1 MVHKLLLDKMV
12 SKEPNHLPTVHSHS
26 NGNPD
31 KTPTTVTVR
40 SVLLNRNSP
49 DIESRLKRRRNRT
62 QQVRFKDLED
72 DEESKDRT
80 EKVRSKSPTEVPN
93 WQKELTN
100 GPSLV
105 GAVRGDM
112 EKTIGA
118 VTAFLKRAPPHP
130 LTPGPTRRCWVPT
143 NPCSLTLPLPTQ
155 PCRSTAIQ
163 TSPSL
168 QKPPSLSA
176 TQTRSHSLGGGGD
189 DEDSSDE
196 LTAKVYIPPC
206 RSQESPVQHCNPTE
220 QSRCQKTEDNQTA
233 SVGTA
238 TQLQPFPPAPQKQSR
253 RRGRRKSLNRA
264 ASDPGKHEPPC
275 TSPTKT
281 VHRSHQHT
289 NQPKKPTSK
298 AVAHR
303 TSSDIVPPQRSP
315 TRNTVHNKQC
325 SVSSAQIEASSVSKT
340 QNVPDNTTSLH
351 TSEIDHGSCPSH
363 TTPPLQ
369 PTTTCPKE
377 TSQCCPL
384 QAATEK
390 INLTP
395 TTLEPL
401 CTTTAQ
407 VMSTHTTQSQS
418 CMSPTESTGCCF
430 TPAIQ
435 NTANCKTPPIP
446 DSQCISGSYTDP
458 TTPAQSRPS
467 CQPLEET
474 SPCSNNTVLKT
485 TSCSQGAPAVAS
497 TFSSTRPCQ
506 KTPTQ
511 PIACSNTSNQPVY
524 AVISPTKPVTPIQS
538 VPSCENSN
546 QNEPLVRTPTLQTV
560 QSPISAKHTPTPV
573 HPTSSCKIPVQSIP
587 YSVKDKPANVGSPTQ
602 HAASHKIPT
611 QTLPHNLMSFP
622 PEPTCATAP
631 HPVSH
636 FKGPIAAAA
645 HTIPIAQTAV
655 HCILDQQSVATHVP
669 PSIPVLICSPSTQPA
684 PGTISV
690 QALPHCN
697 SSMQNAV
704 SCSNPSQILQQFK
717 TQNQTVPHSKSFP
730 QNMSPILCPREA
742 MMYASKPQETVL
754 PSANFRHSLPP
765 YACPPQTALLY
776 SNTGVSP
783 SPPQAFF
790 CTQDRRD
797 RREFMLPPPPPPPP
811 PPYTPRKE
819 GSSTPG
825 QPRKPPVPKAES
837 NNAEKGRVKTGDAKP
852 NVEAGTHQQAGE
864 TPPPIPPKTKAR
876 ATVRPTCLSSRR
888 AILSPESQSNA
899 NHLPP
904 AAGTNPQAPLGP
916 AEGQADTL
924 RQVQELLGGLMSGA
938 KCKLDLAK
946 AKEKLFGPNG
956 PLYDIGALQSQL
968 HSLEG
973 VLETSQNTIKVLL
986 DVIQD
991 LEKKE
996 AERDG
1001 HSYRTGQDI
1010 ENCGTCRDCAC
1021 IIYSV
1026 EHDFRLQEGQVTR
1039 AWKVPEQQES
1049 EQSSPQLVFPPPRQ
1063 QDSPQALQTVKKSR
1077 RKCFWFL

>member
-1 MVHKLLLDKMV
+1 MVHKLLLDNMV
-12 SKEPNHLPTVHSHS
+12 SKEPNHLPNVHSQS

-72 DEESKDRT
+72 DDESKDKN
-80 EKVRSKSPTEVPN
+80 ENVRSKSPTEVPS

-143 NPCSLTLPLPTQ
+143 HPCSLTLPLPTQ
-155 PCRSTAIQ
+155 SCRSTAIQ

-168 QKPPSLSA
+168 QKPPLLSA
-176 TQTRSHSLGGGGD
+176 TQTRSHSLGGAWD
-189 DEDSSDE
+189 DGDSSDE
-196 LTAKVYIPPC
+196 LTAQVYIPPC
-206 RSQESPVQHCNPTE
+206 RSHKSSVQHCTPAE

-233 SVGTA
+233 SVGTS
-238 TQLQPFPPAPQKQSR
+238 TQLQPCSAVPQKQTR
-253 RRGRRKSLNRA
+253 RRGKRKSLNRA
-264 ASDPGKHEPPC
+264 ASDPGKPEPSC

-281 VHRSHQHT
+281 VHRSHQQT
-289 NQPKKPTSK
+289 NQPKKLPSK
-298 AVAHR
+298 VVAHR
-303 TSSDIVPPQRSP
+303 TSSDIVPLQHSSTP
-315 TRNTVHNKQC
+315 NTVHNTPC
-325 SVSSAQIEASSVSKT
+325 VVSLTQTEASIDSKIQT
-340 QNVPDNTTSLH
+340 VPDNTTSLQKP
-351 TSEIDHGSCPSH
+351 EVDPASCPSH
-363 TTPPLQ
+363 TAPP
-369 PTTTCPKE
+369 PSAPCPPKK
-377 TSQCCPL
+377 SQCCPQ
-384 QAATEK
+384 QAAAES

-395 TTLEPL
+395 TVPEPL

-407 VMSTHTTQSQS
+407 VISTVTTSSTHRES
-418 CMSPTESTGCCF
+418 CMSPTESTGRCC

-435 NTANCKTPPIP
+435 NTANCKTPPPIPESQTIP
-446 DSQCISGSYTDP
+446 DSHIDP
-458 TTPAQSRPS
+458 TTPPQSRT
-467 CQPLEET
+467 LEET
-474 SPCSNNTVLKT
+474 IPCSNT
-485 TSCSQGAPAVAS
+485 TGSKAASSSQGAPAVAS
-497 TFSSTRPCQ
+497 MFSPTQPCQ
-506 KTPTQ
+506 KTQTQ
-511 PIACSNTSNQPVY
+511 AMACGNTSNQPVY
-524 AVISPTKPVTPIQS
+524 SVISPTQPVTPIQC
-538 VPSCENSN
+538 VPRCMSPN
-546 QNEPLVRTPTLQTV
+546 QNEPLGRTPTLPVQT
-560 QSPISAKHTPTPV
+560 PISVTHTPTPV
-573 HPTSSCKIPVQSIP
+573 QPSSSCKIPVQSIP
-587 YSVKDKPANVGSPTQ
+587 YCVKDKPAAFGSPTQ
-602 HAASHKIPT
+602 PTASHKIPT
-611 QTLPHNLMSFP
+611 QTLPHNVIPFS
-622 PEPTCATAP
+622 PEPSCATAP
-631 HPVSH
+631 HLVSH

-645 HTIPIAQTAV
+645 HVVPIAQAAV
-655 HCILDQQSVATHVP
+655 HCILDQQNVATHVT
-669 PSIPVLICSPSTQPA
+669 PSMPVLICSPSTQPA
-684 PGTISV
+684 QGKLSV

-697 SSMQNAV
+697 SSMQTTV
-704 SCSNPSQILQQFK
+704 SCSIPTQIVQHFK
-717 TQNQTVPHSKSFP
+717 TAAQAVSHSKSFP
-730 QNMSPILCPREA
+730 QNMSPVLFPREA

-776 SNTGVSP
+776 SNAGASP
-783 SPPQAFF
+783 SPPQAFC

-837 NNAEKGRVKTGDAKP
+837 NNAEKDRVKTGVVKP
-852 NVEAGTHQQAGE
+852 NAEAGTHHQAGE
-864 TPPPIPPKTKAR
+864 TPPPIPPKCKAR

-888 AILSPESQSNA
+888 AILGPESQASA

-904 AAGTNPQAPLGP
+904 SGGTNPQAPLGP

>member
-1 MVHKLLLDKMV
+1 MVHKLLLDNMV

-31 KTPTTVTVR
+31 KTPTAVTVR

-72 DEESKDRT
+72 DDESKDNKN

-143 NPCSLTLPLPTQ
+143 HPCSLTLPLPTQ
-155 PCRSTAIQ
+155 SCRSTAIQ

-176 TQTRSHSLGGGGD
+176 TQTRSHSLGGAWD
-189 DEDSSDE
+189 DGDSSDE
-196 LTAKVYIPPC
+196 LTAQDYIPPY
-206 RSQESPVQHCNPTE
+206 RSQKSSVQHCTPAE

-233 SVGTA
+233 SVGTS
-238 TQLQPFPPAPQKQSR
+238 TQLQPCSAVPQKQSR
-253 RRGRRKSLNRA
+253 RRGRRKALNRA
-264 ASDPGKHEPPC
+264 ASDPGKPEPPC

-281 VHRSHQHT
+281 VHRSHQQS
-289 NQPKKPTSK
+289 NQPKKLPSK

-303 TSSDIVPPQRSP
+303 TSSDIVPSQRSSTP
-315 TRNTVHNKQC
+315 NTVHNTPC
-325 SVSSAQIEASSVSKT
+325 SVSSTQPEASIDSKIQT
-340 QNVPDNTTSLH
+340 VPDNTTSLQKP
-351 TSEIDHGSCPSH
+351 EIDPASCPSH
-363 TTPPLQ
+363 AAPP
-369 PTTTCPKE
+369 PSTTCPKE
-377 TSQCCPL
+377 TSQCCPQ
-384 QAATEK
+384 QAAEEN
-390 INLTP
+390 ISLTP
-395 TTLEPL
+395 TVPEPL

-407 VMSTHTTQSQS
+407 VISTVTTSSTHGQS
-418 CMSPTESTGCCF
+418 CMSPTESTGQCC

-435 NTANCKTPPIP
+435 NTANCKTPPPIPESQSIP
-446 DSQCISGSYTDP
+446 DSHTDP
-458 TTPAQSRPS
+458 TSPAQPRP
-467 CQPLEET
+467 CFQTLEET
-474 SPCSNNTVLKT
+474 IVCSNAAGLKAVP
-485 TSCSQGAPAVAS
+485 CSQGTPAVAS
-497 TFSSTRPCQ
+497 TFSSTQPCQ

-511 PIACSNTSNQPVY
+511 PVACGNTSNQPVY
-524 AVISPTKPVTPIQS
+524 SVISPTQPVTPIQS
-538 VPSCENSN
+538 VPRCMSPK
-546 QNEPLVRTPTLQTV
+546 QNEPLGRTPTLPVQT
-560 QSPISAKHTPTPV
+560 PMSAAHTPTPV
-573 HPTSSCKIPVQSIP
+573 QPSSSCKIPVQSIP
-587 YSVKDKPANVGSPTQ
+587 YCVKDKPASFGSPTQ
-602 HAASHKIPT
+602 PMASHKIPT
-611 QTLPHNLMSFP
+611 QTLPHNVMAFP
-622 PEPTCATAP
+622 PEPSCATAP
-631 HPVSH
+631 HLVSH
-636 FKGPIAAAA
+636 FKGPVAAAA
-645 HTIPIAQTAV
+645 HVIPVAQAAV
-655 HCILDQQSVATHVP
+655 HCILDQQNVATHVT

-684 PGTISV
+684 QGKLSV
-690 QALPHCN
+690 QELPHCN
-697 SSMQNAV
+697 SSMQNTV
-704 SCSNPSQILQQFK
+704 SCSIPSQIVQHFK
-717 TQNQTVPHSKSFP
+717 TPAQTVSHSKSFP
-730 QNMSPILCPREA
+730 QNMSPVLCPREA

-776 SNTGVSP
+776 SNAGASP
-783 SPPQAFF
+783 SPPQAFC

-837 NNAEKGRVKTGDAKP
+837 NNAEKDKVKTGVVKP
-852 NVEAGTHQQAGE
+852 NAEAGTHHQTGE
-864 TPPPIPPKTKAR
+864 TPPPIPPKCKAR

-888 AILSPESQSNA
+888 AILGPESQASA

-904 AAGTNPQAPLGP
+904 SGGTNPQAPLGP

-1001 HSYRTGQDI
+1001 RHSYRTGQDI

-1021 IIYSV
+1021 IIYS
-1026 EHDFRLQEGQVTR
+1026 LT
-1039 AWKVPEQQES
+1039 S
-1049 EQSSPQLVFPPPRQ
+1049 
-1063 QDSPQALQTVKKSR
+1063 
-1077 RKCFWFL
+1077 

>member
-1 MVHKLLLDKMV
+1 MVHKLLLDNMV

-31 KTPTTVTVR
+31 KTPTAVTVR

-72 DEESKDRT
+72 DDESKDNKN

-143 NPCSLTLPLPTQ
+143 HPCSLTLPLPTQ
-155 PCRSTAIQ
+155 SCRSTAIQ

-176 TQTRSHSLGGGGD
+176 TQTRSHSLGGAWD
-189 DEDSSDE
+189 DGDSSDE
-196 LTAKVYIPPC
+196 LTAQDYIPPY
-206 RSQESPVQHCNPTE
+206 RSQKSSVQHCTPAE

-233 SVGTA
+233 SVGTS
-238 TQLQPFPPAPQKQSR
+238 TQLQPCSAVPQKQSR
-253 RRGRRKSLNRA
+253 RRGRRKALNRA
-264 ASDPGKHEPPC
+264 ASDPGKPEPPC

-281 VHRSHQHT
+281 VHRSHQQS
-289 NQPKKPTSK
+289 NQPKKLPSK

-303 TSSDIVPPQRSP
+303 TSSDIVPSQRSSTP
-315 TRNTVHNKQC
+315 NTVHNTPC
-325 SVSSAQIEASSVSKT
+325 SVSSTQPEASIDSKIQT
-340 QNVPDNTTSLH
+340 VPDNTTSLQKP
-351 TSEIDHGSCPSH
+351 EIDPASCPSH
-363 TTPPLQ
+363 AAPP
-369 PTTTCPKE
+369 PSTTCPKE
-377 TSQCCPL
+377 TSQCCPQ
-384 QAATEK
+384 QAAEEN
-390 INLTP
+390 ISLTP
-395 TTLEPL
+395 TVPEPL

-407 VMSTHTTQSQS
+407 VISTITTSSTHGQS
-418 CMSPTESTGCCF
+418 CMSPTESTGQCC

-435 NTANCKTPPIP
+435 NTANCKTPPPIPESQSIP
-446 DSQCISGSYTDP
+446 DSHTDP
-458 TTPAQSRPS
+458 TSPAQPRP
-467 CQPLEET
+467 CFQTLEET
-474 SPCSNNTVLKT
+474 IVCSNAAGLKAVP
-485 TSCSQGAPAVAS
+485 CSQGTPAVAS
-497 TFSSTRPCQ
+497 TFSSTQPCQ

-511 PIACSNTSNQPVY
+511 PVACGNTSNQPVY
-524 AVISPTKPVTPIQS
+524 SVISPTQPVTPIQS
-538 VPSCENSN
+538 VPRCMSPK
-546 QNEPLVRTPTLQTV
+546 QNEPLGRTPTLPVQT
-560 QSPISAKHTPTPV
+560 PMSAAHTPTPV
-573 HPTSSCKIPVQSIP
+573 QPSSSCKIPVQSIP
-587 YSVKDKPANVGSPTQ
+587 YCVKDKPASFGSPTQ
-602 HAASHKIPT
+602 PMASHKIPT
-611 QTLPHNLMSFP
+611 QTLPHNVMAFP
-622 PEPTCATAP
+622 PEPSCATAP
-631 HPVSH
+631 HLVSH
-636 FKGPIAAAA
+636 FKGPVAAAA
-645 HTIPIAQTAV
+645 HVIPVAQAAV
-655 HCILDQQSVATHVP
+655 HCILDQQNVATHVT

-684 PGTISV
+684 QGKLSV
-690 QALPHCN
+690 QELPHCN
-697 SSMQNAV
+697 SSMQNTV
-704 SCSNPSQILQQFK
+704 SCSIPSQIVQHFK
-717 TQNQTVPHSKSFP
+717 TPAQTVSHSKSFP
-730 QNMSPILCPREA
+730 QNMSPVLCPREA

-776 SNTGVSP
+776 SNAGASP
-783 SPPQAFF
+783 SPPQAFC

-837 NNAEKGRVKTGDAKP
+837 NNAEKDKVKTGVVKP
-852 NVEAGTHQQAGE
+852 NAEAGTHHQTGE
-864 TPPPIPPKTKAR
+864 TPPPIPPKCKAR

-888 AILSPESQSNA
+888 AILGPESQASA

-904 AAGTNPQAPLGP
+904 SGGTNPQAPLGP

-1001 HSYRTGQDI
+1001 
-1010 ENCGTCRDCAC
+1010 
-1021 IIYSV
+1021 
-1026 EHDFRLQEGQVTR
+1026 
-1039 AWKVPEQQES
+1039 
-1049 EQSSPQLVFPPPRQ
+1049 
-1063 QDSPQALQTVKKSR
+1063 
-1077 RKCFWFL
+1077 